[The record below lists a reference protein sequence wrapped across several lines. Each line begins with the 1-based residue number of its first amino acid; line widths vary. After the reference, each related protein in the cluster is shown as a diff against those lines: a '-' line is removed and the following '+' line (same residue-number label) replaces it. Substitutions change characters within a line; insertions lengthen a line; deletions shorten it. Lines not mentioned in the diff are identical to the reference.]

1 MKSLPERVM
10 FTMGDIAAAEG
21 ALSAGCRYFGGYP
34 ITPATEIAEWM
45 ARRMPELRGA
55 YVQYEDEIASIT
67 SVIGASWTGTKA
79 MTATSGPGVSLMLE
93 AIGLAVMTETPLVLV
108 NIMRGGPST
117 GQPTRG
123 QQGDIMQ
130 AKWGSHGDYQIIGL
144 TPASVQEMFDQTVQ
158 AFNLAEKYRTPV
170 FVLADETVG
179 HMREKLVIPDEK
191 DIKLVNRKQPTVDP
205 SEYLPFK
212 ADDDLVPPMAVF
224 GSKYQFY
231 ATGLT
236 HDERGYPSDK
246 ENIQIDLIT
255 RLNDKI
261 LKNADDIIDLEKYQ
275 LDDAKIAVIA
285 YGTPSRSA
293 RRAIAIAREEGIKAG
308 LLRLKTVWP
317 FPEEAV
323 AELATEVDHI
333 IVAEQNMG
341 QIYHMVRSAGAPT
354 PITLMRKPA
363 GMPQLP
369 EEIVQKIKEIDSQ

>member
-1 MKSLPERVM
+1 MPKRIM
-10 FTMGDIAAAEG
+10 FTMGDIASAEG

-45 ARRMPELRGA
+45 SQRMPELGGA

-67 SVIGASWTGTKA
+67 SVIGASWTGVKS

-123 QQGDIMQ
+123 QQGDVMQ
-130 AKWGSHGDYQIIGL
+130 AKWGSHGDYQIIAL

-158 AFNLAEKYRTPV
+158 AFNLSERYRTPV

-179 HMREKLVIPDEK
+179 HMREKLIIPDEK
-191 DIKLVNRKQPTVDP
+191 DLKIENRKVPTIDP

-212 ADDDLVPPMAVF
+212 PDDDLVPPMALF

-246 ENIQIDLIT
+246 DDVQIELIT
-255 RLNDKI
+255 RLNNKILHNADKI
-261 LKNADDIIDLEKYQ
+261 IEVERLQLE
-275 LDDAKIAVIA
+275 DAKIAVIS

-293 RRAIAIAREEGIKAG
+293 KRAIRNAREEGIKVG
-308 LLRLKTVWP
+308 MLRLKTVWP
-317 FPEEAV
+317 FPEGEIAQ
-323 AELATEVDHI
+323 LATEVDQI
-333 IVAEQNMG
+333 IVAEQNLG
-341 QIYHMVRSAGAPT
+341 QVYYMVKAAAAPT
-354 PITLMRKPA
+354 PVHLMAKPA

-369 EEIVQKIKEIDSQ
+369 QEILDKIREISML

>member
-1 MKSLPERVM
+1 MPERVM
-10 FTMGDIAAAEG
+10 FTMGDIASAEG
-21 ALSAGCRYFGGYP
+21 ALSAGARYFGGYP

-45 ARRMPELRGA
+45 SLRMPQVGGA

-67 SVIGASWTGTKA
+67 SVIGASWTGVKS

-117 GQPTRG
+117 GQPTKG
-123 QQGDIMQ
+123 QQGDVMQ
-130 AKWGSHGDYQIIGL
+130 AKWGSHGDYQIIAL

-158 AFNLAEKYRTPV
+158 AFNLSERYRTPV

-179 HMREKLVIPDEK
+179 HMRERLVIPDEK
-191 DIKLVNRKQPTVDP
+191 DLKIEYRKAPTINPDK
-205 SEYLPFK
+205 YLPFK
-212 ADDDLVPPMAVF
+212 PDDDLVPPMALF

-246 ENIQIDLIT
+246 EDVQIELIT
-255 RLNDKI
+255 RLNNKILHNADKI
-261 LKNADDIIDLEKYQ
+261 IDVERVT
-275 LDDAKIAVIA
+275 LDDAKVGVIA

-293 RRAIAIAREEGIKAG
+293 KKAIKDARAEGIKAG

-317 FPEEAV
+317 FPEKQV
-323 AELATEVDHI
+323 AQLATEVEHI
-333 IVAEQNMG
+333 IVAEQNLG
-341 QIYHMVRSAGAPT
+341 QVYHMVRSAAAPT
-354 PITLMRKPA
+354 PIHLMTKPA
-363 GMPQLP
+363 GMPQIP
-369 EEIVQKIKEIDSQ
+369 SEILDKIREVNSI

>member
-1 MKSLPERVM
+1 MPERVM
-10 FTMGDIAAAEG
+10 FTMGDIACAEG
-21 ALSAGCRYFGGYP
+21 AISAGCRYLGGYP

-45 ARRMPELRGA
+45 SRRLPEVGGA

-67 SVIGASWTGTKA
+67 SVIGASWAGVKS

-130 AKWGSHGDYQIIGL
+130 AKWGSHGDYQIIAL

-158 AFNLAEKYRTPV
+158 AFNLSERYRTPV

-179 HMREKLVIPDEK
+179 HMRERLVIPDEK
-191 DIKLVNRKQPTVDP
+191 DLKLEYRKTPTVDP
-205 SEYLPFK
+205 KDYLPFK
-212 ADDDLVPPMAVF
+212 ADDDLVPPMATF
-224 GSKYQFY
+224 GTKYQFY

-246 ENIQIDLIT
+246 ENIQIELIT
-255 RLNDKI
+255 RLQNKILHNSDKI
-261 LKNADDIIDLEKYQ
+261 IEVEKVE
-275 LDDAKIAVIA
+275 LDDAKIGVIA

-293 RRAIAIAREEGIKAG
+293 KKAIKDAREEGIKVG

-317 FPEEAV
+317 FPEEHV
-323 AELATEVDHI
+323 TQLASEVDHI
-333 IVAEQNMG
+333 IVAEQNLG
-341 QIYHMVRSAGAPT
+341 QVYHMVRAAASPT
-354 PITLMRKPA
+354 PVYLMSKPA

-369 EEIVQKIKEIDSQ
+369 HEILTKIREINAL

>member
-1 MKSLPERVM
+1 MPERVM
-10 FTMGDIAAAEG
+10 FTMGDIACAEG

-45 ARRMPELRGA
+45 SMRMPEVGGA

-67 SVIGASWTGTKA
+67 SVIGASWTGTKS

-117 GQPTRG
+117 GQPTKG

-130 AKWGSHGDYQIIGL
+130 AKWGSHGDYQIIAL
-144 TPASVQEMFDQTVQ
+144 TPGSVQEMFDQTVQ
-158 AFNLAEKYRTPV
+158 AFNLSEKYRTPV

-179 HMREKLVIPDEK
+179 HMRERLVIPDEK
-191 DIKLVNRKQPTVDP
+191 DLKLVSRKTPTVP
-205 SEYLPFK
+205 PEEYLPFK
-212 ADDDLVPPMAVF
+212 ADDDLVPPMALL

-236 HDERGYPSDK
+236 HDERGYPTDK
-246 ENIQIDLIT
+246 EKPQIELVT

-261 LKNADDIIDLEKYQ
+261 LHNYDQIVDVEKFM
-275 LDDAKIAVIA
+275 LDDAKIGVIA

-293 RRAIAIAREEGIKAG
+293 KRAIKDAREADIKVG
-308 LLRLKTVWP
+308 MLRLKTVWP
-317 FPEEAV
+317 FPEKHV
-323 AELATEVDHI
+323 AELAAEVEHI
-333 IVAEQNMG
+333 IVAEQNLG
-341 QIYHMVRSAGAPT
+341 QVYHMVKSEAAPT
-354 PITLMRKPA
+354 PVHLMTKPA

-369 EEIVQKIKEIDSQ
+369 HEIIEKIKEVDNL

>member
-1 MKSLPERVM
+1 MPERVM
-10 FTMGDIAAAEG
+10 FTMGDIACAEG

-45 ARRMPELRGA
+45 SQRMPQLGGA

-67 SVIGASWTGTKA
+67 SVIGASWTGVKS

-93 AIGLAVMTETPLVLV
+93 AVGLAVMTETPLVLV

-130 AKWGSHGDYQIIGL
+130 AKWGSHGDYQIIAL

-158 AFNLAEKYRTPV
+158 AFNLSEKYRTPV

-179 HMREKLVIPDEK
+179 HMRERLVIPDEK
-191 DIKLVNRKQPTVDP
+191 DLKLEYRKTPTVKPED
-205 SEYLPFK
+205 YLPFK
-212 ADDDLVPPMAVF
+212 ADDDLVPPMALF

-246 ENIQIDLIT
+246 EDIQIELIT
-255 RLNDKI
+255 RLNNKILRNADKI
-261 LKNADDIIDLEKYQ
+261 IDVERVEF
-275 LDDAKIAVIA
+275 DDAKIGVIA

-293 RRAIAIAREEGIKAG
+293 KKAIKDAREEGIKAG

-317 FPEEAV
+317 FPEKQV
-323 AELATEVDHI
+323 AQLASEVNHI
-333 IVAEQNMG
+333 IVAEQNLG
-341 QIYHMVRSAGAPT
+341 QVYFMVKAAAAPT
-354 PITLMRKPA
+354 PVLLMTKPA

-369 EEIVQKIKEIDSQ
+369 HEILGKLREINEL

>member
-1 MKSLPERVM
+1 MPERVM
-10 FTMGDIAAAEG
+10 FTMGDIACAEG
-21 ALSAGCRYFGGYP
+21 ALSAGCKYFGGYP

-45 ARRMPELRGA
+45 SIRMPQMGGA
-55 YVQYEDEIASIT
+55 YVQYEDEIAAIT
-67 SVIGASWTGTKA
+67 SVIGASWTGVKS

-93 AIGLAVMTETPLVLV
+93 AVGLAVMTETPLVLV

-130 AKWGSHGDYQIIGL
+130 AKWGSHGDYQIIAL
-144 TPASVQEMFDQTVQ
+144 TPASVQEMFDQTIQ
-158 AFNLAEKYRTPV
+158 AFNLSEKYRTPV

-179 HMREKLVIPDEK
+179 HMRERLVIPDEK
-191 DIKLVNRKQPTVDP
+191 DLKIDYRKTPTVDP
-205 SEYLPFK
+205 EDYLPFK

-246 ENIQIDLIT
+246 ENVQIELVN
-255 RLNDKI
+255 RLQNKILHNADKI
-261 LKNADDIIDLEKYQ
+261 IDVERIE
-275 LDDAKIAVIA
+275 LDDAKIGVIA

-293 RRAIAIAREEGIKAG
+293 KKAIKDARKEGIKAG

-317 FPEEAV
+317 FPEKQV
-323 AELATEVDHI
+323 AQLASEVDHI
-333 IVAEQNMG
+333 IVAEQNLG
-341 QIYHMVRSAGAPT
+341 QVYHMVKAAAAPT
-354 PITLMRKPA
+354 PVYLMAKPA

-369 EEIVQKIKEIDSQ
+369 QEILTKLRDVNSM

>member
-1 MKSLPERVM
+1 MPERVM
-10 FTMGDIAAAEG
+10 FTMGDIACAEG

-45 ARRMPELRGA
+45 SIRMPQLGGA
-55 YVQYEDEIASIT
+55 YVQYEDEIAAIT
-67 SVIGASWTGTKA
+67 SVIGASWTGTKS

-93 AIGLAVMTETPLVLV
+93 AVGLAVMTETPLVLV

-123 QQGDIMQ
+123 QQGDVMQ
-130 AKWGSHGDYQIIGL
+130 AKWGSHGDYQIIAL

-170 FVLADETVG
+170 FILADETVG
-179 HMREKLVIPDEK
+179 HMRERLIIPDEK
-191 DIKLVNRKQPTVDP
+191 DLKLEHRKSPTVDP
-205 SEYLPFK
+205 DEYLPFK
-212 ADDDLVPPMAVF
+212 ADDDLVPPMALF

-246 ENIQIDLIT
+246 ENVQIELIT
-255 RLNDKI
+255 RLQNKILHNSDKI
-261 LKNADDIIDLEKYQ
+261 IDVERVT
-275 LDDAKIAVIA
+275 LDDAKIGVIA

-293 RRAIAIAREEGIKAG
+293 KKAIKDAREEGIKAG

-317 FPEEAV
+317 FPEEEV
-323 AELATEVDHI
+323 AQLAAQVDHI
-333 IVAEQNMG
+333 IVAEQNLG
-341 QIYHMVRSAGAPT
+341 QVYHMVRAAAAPT
-354 PITLMRKPA
+354 PVHLMSKPA

-369 EEIVQKIKEIDSQ
+369 HEILGKLREINSL

>member
-1 MKSLPERVM
+1 MPERIM
-10 FTMGDIAAAEG
+10 FTMGDIASAEG
-21 ALSAGCRYFGGYP
+21 ALSAGCRFFGGYP

-45 ARRMPELRGA
+45 SQRMPGLGGA
-55 YVQYEDEIASIT
+55 YVQFEDEIASIT
-67 SVIGASWTGTKA
+67 SVIGASWTGVKS

-93 AIGLAVMTETPLVLV
+93 AVGLAVMTETPLVLV

-130 AKWGSHGDYQIIGL
+130 AKWGSHGDYQIIAL

-158 AFNLAEKYRTPV
+158 AFNLSERYRTPV

-179 HMREKLVIPDEK
+179 HMREKLIIPDEK
-191 DIKLVNRKQPTVDP
+191 DLKIENRKIPTVDP

-212 ADDDLVPPMAVF
+212 ADDDLVPPMALF

-246 ENIQIDLIT
+246 DDVQIELIT
-255 RLNDKI
+255 RLNNKILHNADKI
-261 LKNADDIIDLEKYQ
+261 TEVERVE
-275 LDDAKIAVIA
+275 LDDAKIAVIS

-293 RRAIAIAREEGIKAG
+293 KRAIRNAREEGIKVG

-317 FPEEAV
+317 FPEKDV
-323 AELATEVDHI
+323 AQLATEVDHI
-333 IVAEQNMG
+333 IVAEQNLG
-341 QIYHMVRSAGAPT
+341 QVYYMVKAAAAPT
-354 PITLMRKPA
+354 PVHLMAKPA

-369 EEIVQKIKEIDSQ
+369 HEILDKIKEISKK

>member
-1 MKSLPERVM
+1 MPERVM
-10 FTMGDIAAAEG
+10 FTMGDIASAEG

-45 ARRMPELRGA
+45 ALRMPEVGGA

-123 QQGDIMQ
+123 QQGDVMQ
-130 AKWGSHGDYQIIGL
+130 AKWGSHGDYQIIAL

-158 AFNLAEKYRTPV
+158 AFNLSERYRTPV

-191 DIKLVNRKQPTVDP
+191 DLKLEYRKLPTVDP
-205 SEYLPFK
+205 EEYLPFK
-212 ADDDLVPPMAVF
+212 PDDDLVPPMGLL

-236 HDERGYPSDK
+236 HDQRGYPSDK
-246 ENIQIDLIT
+246 ENVQIELVT

-261 LKNADDIIDLEKYQ
+261 VKNSDKIIDVEEYM
-275 LDDAKIAVIA
+275 LDDANIGVIA

-293 RRAIAIAREEGIKAG
+293 KRAIKEARDAGIKVG

-317 FPEEAV
+317 FPEKQV
-323 AELATEVDHI
+323 ADLASRVDHI
-333 IVAEQNMG
+333 IVAEQNLG
-341 QIYHMVRSAGAPT
+341 QVYYMVRAAASPT
-354 PITLMRKPA
+354 KVHLMTKPA

-369 EEIVQKIKEIDSQ
+369 HEILDKIRDIASS

>member
-1 MKSLPERVM
+1 MPERVM
-10 FTMGDIAAAEG
+10 FTMGDIACAEG

-45 ARRMPELRGA
+45 SIRMPKVGGA
-55 YVQYEDEIASIT
+55 YVQYEDEIAAIT
-67 SVIGASWTGTKA
+67 SVIGASWTGAKS

-93 AIGLAVMTETPLVLV
+93 AVGLAVMTETPLVLV

-130 AKWGSHGDYQIIGL
+130 AKWGSHGDYQIIAL

-170 FVLADETVG
+170 FILADETVG

-191 DIKLVNRKQPTVDP
+191 DLKLEYRKTPTVDP
-205 SEYLPFK
+205 KDYLPFK
-212 ADDDLVPPMAVF
+212 ADDDLVPPMALF

-246 ENIQIDLIT
+246 EDIQIELVT
-255 RLNDKI
+255 RLQNKILHNADKI
-261 LKNADDIIDLEKYQ
+261 IDVERVE
-275 LDDAKIAVIA
+275 LDDAKIGVIA

-293 RRAIAIAREEGIKAG
+293 KKAIKDAREEGIKAG

-317 FPEEAV
+317 FPEEQV
-323 AELATEVDHI
+323 AQLASEVDHI
-333 IVAEQNMG
+333 IVTEQNLG
-341 QIYHMVRSAGAPT
+341 QVYYMVKAAAAPT
-354 PITLMRKPA
+354 PVHLMSKPA

-369 EEIVQKIKEIDSQ
+369 HEILDKLREINSI

>member
-1 MKSLPERVM
+1 MPERVM
-10 FTMGDIAAAEG
+10 FTMGDIACAEG

-45 ARRMPELRGA
+45 SQRMPELGGA

-67 SVIGASWTGTKA
+67 SVIGASWTGVKS

-93 AIGLAVMTETPLVLV
+93 AVGLAVMTETPLVLV

-123 QQGDIMQ
+123 QQGDVMQ
-130 AKWGSHGDYQIIGL
+130 AKWGSHGDYQIIAL

-158 AFNLAEKYRTPV
+158 AFNLSEQFRTPV

-179 HMREKLVIPDEK
+179 HMRERLVIPDEK
-191 DIKLVNRKQPTVDP
+191 DLKLVNRKTPTVDP

-212 ADDDLVPPMAVF
+212 PDDDLVPPMALF

-246 ENIQIDLIT
+246 ENVQIELIT

-261 LKNADDIIDLEKYQ
+261 VKNSDKIIDIERFM

-293 RRAIAIAREEGIKAG
+293 KRAIRDAREQGIKVG
-308 LLRLKTVWP
+308 MLRFKTVWP
-317 FPEEAV
+317 FPEEQV
-323 AELATEVDHI
+323 ARLASEVDHI
-333 IVAEQNMG
+333 IVAEQNLG
-341 QIYHMVRSAGAPT
+341 QVYHMVKAYAAPT
-354 PITLMRKPA
+354 PVHLMTKPA

-369 EEIVQKIKEIDSQ
+369 HEILDKIKEIKSI

>member
-1 MKSLPERVM
+1 MPERVM
-10 FTMGDIAAAEG
+10 FTMGDIACAEG
-21 ALSAGCRYFGGYP
+21 AISAGCRYLGGYP

-45 ARRMPELRGA
+45 ARRLPEVGGA

-67 SVIGASWTGTKA
+67 SVIGASWAGVKS

-130 AKWGSHGDYQIIGL
+130 AKWGSHGDYQIIAL

-158 AFNLAEKYRTPV
+158 AFNLSERYRTPV

-179 HMREKLVIPDEK
+179 HMRERLVIPDEN
-191 DIKLVNRKQPTVDP
+191 DLKLEYRKTPTVDP
-205 SEYLPFK
+205 KDYLPFK
-212 ADDDLVPPMAVF
+212 ADDDLVPPMATF

-246 ENIQIDLIT
+246 EDVQIELVT
-255 RLNDKI
+255 RLQNKILHNSDKI
-261 LKNADDIIDLEKYQ
+261 IEVEKVE
-275 LDDAKIAVIA
+275 LDDAKIGVIA

-293 RRAIAIAREEGIKAG
+293 KKAIKDAREEGIKVG

-317 FPEEAV
+317 FPEEHV
-323 AELATEVDHI
+323 AKLASEVDHI
-333 IVAEQNMG
+333 IVAEQNLG
-341 QIYHMVRSAGAPT
+341 QVYHMVRAAASPT
-354 PITLMRKPA
+354 PVYLMSKPA

-369 EEIVQKIKEIDSQ
+369 HEILTKIREINAL

>member
-1 MKSLPERVM
+1 MPERIM
-10 FTMGDIAAAEG
+10 FTMGDIACAEG

-45 ARRMPELRGA
+45 AIRMPQLGGA

-67 SVIGASWTGTKA
+67 SVIGASWAGVKA

-93 AIGLAVMTETPLVLV
+93 AVGLAVMTETPLVLV

-130 AKWGSHGDYQIIGL
+130 AKWGSHGDYQIIAL

-158 AFNLAEKYRTPV
+158 AFNLAEQYRVPV

-179 HMREKLVIPDEK
+179 HMREKLIIPDEK
-191 DIKLVNRKQPTVDP
+191 DLKIVERKKPTVP
-205 SEYLPFK
+205 PEEYLPFK
-212 ADDDLVPPMAVF
+212 PDDNLVPPMAIF
-224 GSKYQFY
+224 GSGYQFY

-236 HDERGYPSDK
+236 HDQRGYPSDK
-246 ENIQIDLIT
+246 EDVQIELIN
-255 RLNDKI
+255 RLNQKI
-261 LKNADDIIDLEKYQ
+261 LRNADKIIDLERFQ
-275 LDDAKIAVIA
+275 LDDADVAVIA

-293 RRAIAIAREEGIKAG
+293 KRAIREAREQGLKVG

-317 FPEEAV
+317 FPERIV
-323 AELATEVDHI
+323 ADLATEVKHI

-341 QIYHMVRSAGAPT
+341 QIYHMVRASAGTT
-354 PITLMRKPA
+354 PVHLMPKPA

-369 EEIVQKIKEIDSQ
+369 GEILDKIKEVVS

>member
-1 MKSLPERVM
+1 MPERVM
-10 FTMGDIAAAEG
+10 FTMGDIACAEG

-45 ARRMPELRGA
+45 SIRMPQLGGA
-55 YVQYEDEIASIT
+55 YVQYEDEIAAIT
-67 SVIGASWTGTKA
+67 SVIGASWTGAKS

-93 AIGLAVMTETPLVLV
+93 AVGLAVMTETPLVLV

-130 AKWGSHGDYQIIGL
+130 AKWGSHGDYQIIAL

-158 AFNLAEKYRTPV
+158 AFNLSEKYRTPV

-179 HMREKLVIPDEK
+179 HMRERLVIPDEK
-191 DIKLVNRKQPTVDP
+191 DLKLEYRKTPTVDP
-205 SEYLPFK
+205 EDYLPFK

-246 ENIQIDLIT
+246 ENIQIELVT
-255 RLNDKI
+255 RLQNKILHNADKI
-261 LKNADDIIDLEKYQ
+261 IDVERIE
-275 LDDAKIAVIA
+275 LDDAKIGVIA

-293 RRAIAIAREEGIKAG
+293 KKAIKDAHEEGIKAG

-317 FPEEAV
+317 FPEKQV
-323 AELATEVDHI
+323 VQLASEVDHI
-333 IVAEQNMG
+333 IVAEQNLG
-341 QIYHMVRSAGAPT
+341 QVYHMVKAAAAPT
-354 PITLMRKPA
+354 PVHLMSKPA

-369 EEIVQKIKEIDSQ
+369 HEILTKLREVNAM

>member
-1 MKSLPERVM
+1 MPEKIM
-10 FTMGDIAAAEG
+10 FTMGDIACAEG
-21 ALSAGCRYFGGYP
+21 ALAAGCKYFGGYP

-45 ARRMPELRGA
+45 ALKMPEYGGA

-67 SVIGASWTGTKA
+67 SVIGASWTGTKS

-130 AKWGSHGDYQIIGL
+130 AKWGSHGDYQIIAL

-179 HMREKLVIPDEK
+179 HMREKLVIPDPK
-191 DIKLVNRKQPTVDP
+191 DLKLVTRKQPTGDP
-205 SEYLPFK
+205 TDYLPFK
-212 ADDDLVPPMAVF
+212 ADDDLVPPMALL

-246 ENIQIDLIT
+246 EHIQIELVT
-255 RLNDKI
+255 RLQDKI
-261 LKNADDIIDLEKYQ
+261 LKNADDIIDLEKFM

-293 RRAIAIAREEGIKAG
+293 KKAIKDARKKGIKVG

-317 FPEEAV
+317 FPEEIV
-323 AELATEVDHI
+323 ADLASEVKHI
-333 IVAEQNMG
+333 IVPEQNLG
-341 QIYHMVRSAGAPT
+341 QVFHMVRSAAAPT
-354 PITLMRKPA
+354 PVHLMSKPA

-369 EEIVQKIKEIDSQ
+369 HEILEKIKEIDSI

>member
-1 MKSLPERVM
+1 MPERIM
-10 FTMGDIAAAEG
+10 FTMGDIACAEG

-45 ARRMPELRGA
+45 SQRMPALGGA

-67 SVIGASWTGTKA
+67 SVIGASWTGVKS

-117 GQPTRG
+117 GQPTKG

-130 AKWGSHGDYQIIGL
+130 AKWGSHGDYQIIAL

-158 AFNLAEKYRTPV
+158 AFNLSERYRTPV

-179 HMREKLVIPDEK
+179 HMRERLVIPDEK
-191 DIKLVNRKQPTVDP
+191 DLKLEYRKTPTVDP
-205 SEYLPFK
+205 EENLPFK
-212 ADDDLVPPMAVF
+212 ADDDLVPPMALF

-246 ENIQIDLIT
+246 EDIQIDLIT
-255 RLNDKI
+255 RLNNKIINNADKI
-261 LKNADDIIDLEKYQ
+261 IDVERVE
-275 LDDAKIAVIA
+275 LDDAKIGVIA

-293 RRAIAIAREEGIKAG
+293 KKAIKDAREEGIKAG

-317 FPEEAV
+317 FPEKQV
-323 AELATEVDHI
+323 AQLASEVDHI
-333 IVAEQNMG
+333 IVAEQNLG
-341 QIYHMVRSAGAPT
+341 QVYHMVRSVAAPT
-354 PITLMRKPA
+354 PVHLMTKPA

-369 EEIVQKIKEIDSQ
+369 QEILAKLREVNSS

>member
-1 MKSLPERVM
+1 MPERVM
-10 FTMGDIAAAEG
+10 FTMGDIACAEG

-45 ARRMPELRGA
+45 SIRMPKVGGA
-55 YVQYEDEIASIT
+55 YVQYEDEIAAIT
-67 SVIGASWTGTKA
+67 SVIGASWTGAKS

-93 AIGLAVMTETPLVLV
+93 AVGLAVMTETPLVLV

-130 AKWGSHGDYQIIGL
+130 AKWGSHGDYQIIAL

-170 FVLADETVG
+170 FILADETVG
-179 HMREKLVIPDEK
+179 HMRERLVIPDEK
-191 DIKLVNRKQPTVDP
+191 DLKLEYRKTPTVDP
-205 SEYLPFK
+205 KDYLPFK

-246 ENIQIDLIT
+246 EDIQIELVT
-255 RLNDKI
+255 RLQNKILHNADKI
-261 LKNADDIIDLEKYQ
+261 IDVERVE
-275 LDDAKIAVIA
+275 LDDAKIGVIA

-293 RRAIAIAREEGIKAG
+293 KKAIKDAREEGIKAG

-317 FPEEAV
+317 FPEEQV
-323 AELATEVDHI
+323 AQLASEVDHI
-333 IVAEQNMG
+333 IVAEQNLG
-341 QIYHMVRSAGAPT
+341 QVYYMVKAAAAPT
-354 PITLMRKPA
+354 PVHLMSKPA

-369 EEIVQKIKEIDSQ
+369 HEILDKLKEINSI

>member
-1 MKSLPERVM
+1 MPEQVM
-10 FTMGDIAAAEG
+10 FTMGDIASAEG

-45 ARRMPELRGA
+45 SQRMPEVGGA

-67 SVIGASWTGTKA
+67 SVIGASWTGVKS

-93 AIGLAVMTETPLVLV
+93 AIGLAVMTETPLVIV

-117 GQPTRG
+117 GQPTKG
-123 QQGDIMQ
+123 QQGDVMQ
-130 AKWGSHGDYQIIGL
+130 AKWGSHGDYQIIAL

-158 AFNLAEKYRTPV
+158 AFNLSEKFRTPV

-179 HMREKLVIPDEK
+179 HMRERLVIPDEK
-191 DIKLVNRKQPTVDP
+191 DLKLEYRKLPTVDP

-212 ADDDLVPPMAVF
+212 ADDDLVPPMGLL

-246 ENIQIDLIT
+246 EHVQIELVT

-261 LKNADDIIDLEKYQ
+261 VKNADQIIDLERFM
-275 LDDAKIAVIA
+275 LDDAKIAVIS

-293 RRAIAIAREEGIKAG
+293 KRAIRDAREEGIKVG
-308 LLRLKTVWP
+308 MLRLKTVWP
-317 FPEEAV
+317 FPEEQV
-323 AELATEVDHI
+323 AQLASEVDHI
-333 IVAEQNMG
+333 IVAEQNLG
-341 QIYHMVRSAGAPT
+341 QVYYMVKAFASPT
-354 PITLMRKPA
+354 PVHLMTKPA

-369 EEIVQKIKEIDSQ
+369 HEILDKIKEIKSI

>member
-1 MKSLPERVM
+1 MPERVM
-10 FTMGDIAAAEG
+10 FTMGDIACAEG

-45 ARRMPELRGA
+45 SLRMPEVGGA

-67 SVIGASWTGTKA
+67 SVIGASWTGVKA

-93 AIGLAVMTETPLVLV
+93 AVGLAVMTETPLVLV

-117 GQPTRG
+117 GQPTKG
-123 QQGDIMQ
+123 QQGDVMQ
-130 AKWGSHGDYQIIGL
+130 PKWGSHGDYQIIAL

-158 AFNLAEKYRTPV
+158 AFNLSEKYRTPV

-191 DIKLVNRKQPTVDP
+191 DLNLVYRKLPTVP
-205 SEYLPFK
+205 PEEYLPFK
-212 ADDDLVPPMAVF
+212 ADDDLVPPMALL
-224 GSKYQFY
+224 GSEYQFY

-246 ENIQIDLIT
+246 EDIQIELIT

-261 LKNADDIIDLEKYQ
+261 LKNSDDIIDVERFM
-275 LDDAKIAVIA
+275 LDDAKIGVVA

-293 RRAIAIAREEGIKAG
+293 KKAIKDARAEGIKAG
-308 LLRLKTVWP
+308 MLRLKTVWP
-317 FPEEAV
+317 FPEKQIE
-323 AELATEVDHI
+323 ELASQVDHI
-333 IVAEQNMG
+333 IVAEQNLG
-341 QIYHMVRSAGAPT
+341 QMYYMVKPSAAPT
-354 PITLMRKPA
+354 PVHLMTKPA

-369 EEIVQKIKEIDSQ
+369 HEILDKLREVKSL

>member
-1 MKSLPERVM
+1 MPERVM
-10 FTMGDIAAAEG
+10 FTMGDIACAEG
-21 ALSAGCRYFGGYP
+21 ALSAGCRYLGGYP

-45 ARRMPELRGA
+45 SIRMPQVGGA
-55 YVQYEDEIASIT
+55 YVQYEDEIAAIT
-67 SVIGASWTGTKA
+67 SVIGASWTGVKS

-93 AIGLAVMTETPLVLV
+93 AIGLAVMTETPLVIV

-130 AKWGSHGDYQIIGL
+130 AKWGSHGDYQIIAL

-158 AFNLAEKYRTPV
+158 AFNLSEKYRTPV

-179 HMREKLVIPDEK
+179 HMRERLVIPDEK
-191 DIKLVNRKQPTVDP
+191 DLKLEYRKTPTVDP
-205 SEYLPFK
+205 KDYLPFK
-212 ADDDLVPPMAVF
+212 PDDDLVPPMALF

-246 ENIQIDLIT
+246 ENVQIELVT
-255 RLNDKI
+255 RLQNKILHNADKI
-261 LKNADDIIDLEKYQ
+261 IDVERIE
-275 LDDAKIAVIA
+275 LDDAKIGVIA

-293 RRAIAIAREEGIKAG
+293 KKAIKDARNEGIKAG

-317 FPEEAV
+317 FPEKQV
-323 AELATEVDHI
+323 AQLASEVDHI
-333 IVAEQNMG
+333 IVAEQNLG
-341 QIYHMVRSAGAPT
+341 QVYHMVKAVAAPT
-354 PITLMRKPA
+354 PVHLMAKPA

-369 EEIVQKIKEIDSQ
+369 HEILTKLRDVNSM

>member
-1 MKSLPERVM
+1 M
-10 FTMGDIAAAEG
+10 FTMGDIACAEG

-45 ARRMPELRGA
+45 AMRMPEVGGA

-67 SVIGASWTGTKA
+67 SVIGASWTGAKS

-117 GQPTRG
+117 GQPTKG

-130 AKWGSHGDYQIIGL
+130 VKWGSHGDYQIIAL
-144 TPASVQEMFDQTVQ
+144 TPGSVQEMFDQTVQ
-158 AFNLAEKYRTPV
+158 AFNLSEKYRTPV

-191 DIKLVNRKQPTVDP
+191 DLNLVYRKTPTVP
-205 SEYLPFK
+205 PEEYLPFK
-212 ADDDLVPPMAVF
+212 ADDDLVPPMALL

-236 HDERGYPSDK
+236 HDERGYPTDK
-246 ENIQIDLIT
+246 EKAQIELVT

-261 LKNADDIIDLEKYQ
+261 IRNYDDIVDVEKFM
-275 LDDAKIAVIA
+275 LDDAKIGVIA

-293 RRAIAIAREEGIKAG
+293 KRAIKDAREAGIKVG
-308 LLRLKTVWP
+308 MLRLKTVWP
-317 FPEEAV
+317 FPNKDV
-323 AELATEVDHI
+323 AELAAEVEHI
-333 IVAEQNMG
+333 IVAEQNLG
-341 QIYHMVRSAGAPT
+341 QVYHMVKSEAAPT
-354 PITLMRKPA
+354 PIHLMTKPA

-369 EEIVQKIKEIDSQ
+369 HEIIAKIKEVDSL

>member
-1 MKSLPERVM
+1 
-10 FTMGDIAAAEG
+10 MGDIACAEG

-45 ARRMPELRGA
+45 ALRMPELGGA

-67 SVIGASWTGTKA
+67 SVIGASWTGTKS

-93 AIGLAVMTETPLVLV
+93 AVGLAVMTETPLVLV

-123 QQGDIMQ
+123 QQGDVMQ
-130 AKWGSHGDYQIIGL
+130 AKWGSHGDYQIIAL
-144 TPASVQEMFDQTVQ
+144 TPASVH
-158 AFNLAEKYRTPV
+158 LAEKYRTPV
-170 FVLADETVG
+170 FILADETVG

-191 DIKLVNRKQPTVDP
+191 DLTLVNRKQPSGPPED
-205 SEYLPFK
+205 YLPFK
-212 ADDDLVPPMAVF
+212 ADDDLIPPMALL

-246 ENIQIDLIT
+246 EKVQIDLVT
-255 RLNDKI
+255 RLQDKI
-261 LKNADDIIDLEKYQ
+261 LKNSDDIIELEKFM
-275 LDDAKIAVIA
+275 LDDARIGVIA

-293 RRAIAIAREEGIKAG
+293 RKAIKDARAEGVKVG
-308 LLRLKTVWP
+308 MLRLKTIWP
-317 FPEEAV
+317 FPEDAV
-323 AELATEVDHI
+323 AALASEVDRI
-333 IVAEQNMG
+333 IVAEQNLG
-341 QIYHMVRSAGAPT
+341 QAYHMVRSAAAPT
-354 PITLMRKPA
+354 PVHLMTKPA

-369 EEIVQKIKEIDSQ
+369 HEILDKIREVNDI

>member
-1 MKSLPERVM
+1 MPERIM
-10 FTMGDIAAAEG
+10 FTMGDIASAEG

-45 ARRMPELRGA
+45 ALRMPEVGGSF
-55 YVQYEDEIASIT
+55 VQYEDEIASIT
-67 SVIGASWTGTKA
+67 SVVGASWTGVKS

-93 AIGLAVMTETPLVLV
+93 TIGLAVMTETPLVLV

-123 QQGDIMQ
+123 QQGDVMQ
-130 AKWGSHGDYQIIGL
+130 PKWGSHGDYQIIAL

-158 AFNLAEKYRTPV
+158 AFNLSERYRVPV

-179 HMREKLVIPDEK
+179 HMRERLVIPDEK
-191 DIKLVNRKQPTVDP
+191 DLKLEYRKLATGDP

-212 ADDDLVPPMAVF
+212 PDDDLVPPMALL

-236 HDERGYPSDK
+236 HDYRGYPTDK
-246 ENIQIDLIT
+246 EDVQLELVA
-255 RLNDKI
+255 RLNNKI
-261 LKNADDIIDLEKYQ
+261 LHNADKIIDLERFM
-275 LDDAKIAVIA
+275 LDDAEIAVVA

-293 RRAIAIAREEGIKAG
+293 RKAIKEAREAGIKAG
-308 LLRLKTVWP
+308 MLRLKTVWP
-317 FPEEAV
+317 FPEDA
-323 AELATEVDHI
+323 LADLASEVKHI
-333 IVAEQNMG
+333 IVAEQNFG
-341 QIYHMVRSAGAPT
+341 QVYYMVKAAAAPT
-354 PITLMRKPA
+354 PIHLMAKPA

-369 EEIVQKIKEIDSQ
+369 HEILDKIREIDSL

>member
-1 MKSLPERVM
+1 MPERVM
-10 FTMGDIAAAEG
+10 FTMGDIACAEG

-45 ARRMPELRGA
+45 SIRMPQLGGA
-55 YVQYEDEIASIT
+55 YVQYEDEIAAIT
-67 SVIGASWTGTKA
+67 SVIGASWTGAKS

-93 AIGLAVMTETPLVLV
+93 AVGLAVMTETPLVLV

-123 QQGDIMQ
+123 QQGDVMQ
-130 AKWGSHGDYQIIGL
+130 AKWGSHGDYQIIAL
-144 TPASVQEMFDQTVQ
+144 TPASVQEMFDQTIQ

-170 FVLADETVG
+170 FILADETVG
-179 HMREKLVIPDEK
+179 HMRERLVIPDEK
-191 DIKLVNRKQPTVDP
+191 DLKLETRKTPTVDP
-205 SEYLPFK
+205 KDYLPFK
-212 ADDDLVPPMAVF
+212 ADDDLVPPMATF

-246 ENIQIDLIT
+246 ENIQIELVT
-255 RLNDKI
+255 RLQNKI
-261 LKNADDIIDLEKYQ
+261 LHNSDDIIDVEKVE
-275 LDDAKIAVIA
+275 LDDAKIGVIA

-293 RRAIAIAREEGIKAG
+293 KKAIKDAREEGIKAG

-317 FPEEAV
+317 FPEEQV
-323 AELATEVDHI
+323 AQLASEVDHI
-333 IVAEQNMG
+333 IVAEQNLG
-341 QIYHMVRSAGAPT
+341 QVYYMVKAAAAPT
-354 PITLMRKPA
+354 PVHLMSKPA

-369 EEIVQKIKEIDSQ
+369 HEILGKLREINAL

>member
-1 MKSLPERVM
+1 MPERVM
-10 FTMGDIAAAEG
+10 FTMGDIACAEG

-45 ARRMPELRGA
+45 SIRMPQEGGA
-55 YVQYEDEIASIT
+55 YVQYEDEIAAIT
-67 SVIGASWTGTKA
+67 SVIGASWTGAKS

-93 AIGLAVMTETPLVLV
+93 AVGLAVMTETPLVLV

-130 AKWGSHGDYQIIGL
+130 AKWGSHGDYQIIAL
-144 TPASVQEMFDQTVQ
+144 TPASVQEMFDQTIQ
-158 AFNLAEKYRTPV
+158 AFNLSEKYRTPV

-179 HMREKLVIPDEK
+179 HMRERLVIPDEK
-191 DIKLVNRKQPTVDP
+191 DLKLENRKSPTVDP
-205 SEYLPFK
+205 KDYLPFK

-246 ENIQIDLIT
+246 ENVQIELVT
-255 RLNDKI
+255 RLQNKILHNADKI
-261 LKNADDIIDLEKYQ
+261 IDVERIE
-275 LDDAKIAVIA
+275 LDDAKIGVIA

-293 RRAIAIAREEGIKAG
+293 KKAIKDAREEGIKAG

-317 FPEEAV
+317 FPEEQV
-323 AELATEVDHI
+323 AQLASEVDHI
-333 IVAEQNMG
+333 IVAEQNLG
-341 QIYHMVRSAGAPT
+341 QVYHMVKAVAAPT
-354 PITLMRKPA
+354 PVHLMAKPA

-369 EEIVQKIKEIDSQ
+369 HEILAKLRDVNSM

>member
-1 MKSLPERVM
+1 MPERVM
-10 FTMGDIAAAEG
+10 FTMGDIACAEG

-45 ARRMPELRGA
+45 SQRMPALGGA

-67 SVIGASWTGTKA
+67 SVIGASWTGVKS

-123 QQGDIMQ
+123 QQGDVMQ
-130 AKWGSHGDYQIIGL
+130 AKWGSHGDYQIIAL

-158 AFNLAEKYRTPV
+158 AFNLSERYRTPV

-179 HMREKLVIPDEK
+179 HMRERLVIPDEK
-191 DIKLVNRKQPTVDP
+191 DLKLEYRKTPTVDP
-205 SEYLPFK
+205 EEYLPFK
-212 ADDDLVPPMAVF
+212 PDDDLVPPMALF

-236 HDERGYPSDK
+236 HDERGYPSDR
-246 ENIQIDLIT
+246 EDIQIDLIT
-255 RLNDKI
+255 RLNNKIIHNADKI
-261 LKNADDIIDLEKYQ
+261 IDVERVE
-275 LDDAKIAVIA
+275 LDDAKIGVIA

-293 RRAIAIAREEGIKAG
+293 KKAIKDARKEGIKAG

-317 FPEEAV
+317 FPEEQV
-323 AELATEVDHI
+323 AQLASEVDHI
-333 IVAEQNMG
+333 IVAEQNLG
-341 QIYHMVRSAGAPT
+341 QVYHMVRSAAAPT
-354 PITLMRKPA
+354 PVHLMTKPA

-369 EEIVQKIKEIDSQ
+369 HEILTKLREVNSS

>member
-1 MKSLPERVM
+1 MPERVM

-45 ARRMPELRGA
+45 SRRMPELGGA

-67 SVIGASWTGTKA
+67 SVIGASWTGTKS

-93 AIGLAVMTETPLVLV
+93 AIGLAVMTETPLVLI

-179 HMREKLVIPDEK
+179 HMREKLVIPDQK
-191 DIKLVNRKQPTVDP
+191 DIKIVNRKQPTGNP

-212 ADDDLVPPMAVF
+212 ADDDLVPPMALL

-246 ENIQIDLIT
+246 EDIQIDLIT

-261 LKNADDIIDLEKYQ
+261 LKNADDIIDLERYQ
-275 LDDAKIAVIA
+275 LDDAEIAVIA

-293 RRAIAIAREEGIKAG
+293 RRAIAMAREEGIKAG

-323 AELATEVDHI
+323 ARLGTEVEHI

-341 QIYHMVRSAGAPT
+341 QIYHMVRAAAAPT

-369 EEIVQKIKEIDSQ
+369 EEITQKIKEIDSQ